1 LRPWVELALAAV
13 MVWLLLAYGSARA
26 DFIYYVF

>member
-1 LRPWVELALAAV
+1 LAAV